1 MAKNNNL
8 TDFLKGIADKLRSV
22 LGTSELIDP
31 QDFETKID
39 TVYQKGKQTQTD
51 AFWESA
57 QKTSAGALRTDYS
70 YAFAGAMWNDE
81 TYSPKYNIAP
91 SNCSNLFFHNYNIIA
106 PFKCVEYPN
115 APITI
120 DTSKSTNFDRFIYD
134 CSVKAL
140 PTIDTTATT
149 RLSTSFSYAVSLKT
163 IDKLILK
170 SDGSQT
176 FSSVFQGTTK
186 LENIVIEGLIGQNG
200 FDVSPCIK
208 LTHDSLLSI
217 INALKDYSGTTT
229 PKTVTL
235 GATNLAK
242 LTDAEKATATEKG
255 WTLS

>member
-1 MAKNNNL
+1 MAL
-8 TDFLKGIADKLRSV
+8 TDKLTAIANAVRAK
-22 LGTSELIDP
+22 LGTEQTYTLSELS
-31 QDFETKID
+31 ENVD

-81 TYSPKYNIAP
+81 TYLPKYNIAP
-91 SNCSNLFFHNYNIIA
+91 SNCSNMFFHNYEIHS
-106 PFKCVEYPN
+106 PFKCSAYPN

-120 DTSKSTNFDRFIYD
+120 DTSSSTSFDRFIYD
-134 CSVKAL
+134 CVVKAV
-140 PTIDTTATT
+140 PTINTTAAT
-149 RLSTSFSYAVSLKT
+149 RLSSAFSYAVGLET

-176 FSSVFQGTTK
+176 FSSVFQGTTT
-186 LENIVIEGLIGQNG
+186 LENIVIEGTIGQNG
-200 FDVSPCIK
+200 FDVSPCTK

-229 PKTVTL
+229 AKTVTL
-235 GATNLAK
+235 GATNLAN

>member
-1 MAKNNNL
+1 MAL
-8 TDFLKGIADKLRSV
+8 TDKLTAIANAVRAK
-22 LGTSELIDP
+22 LGTEQTYTLSELS
-31 QDFETKID
+31 ENVD

-81 TYSPKYNIAP
+81 TYLPKYNIAP
-91 SNCSNLFFHNYNIIA
+91 SNCSNMFFHNYEIHS
-106 PFKCVEYPN
+106 PFKCSEYPN

-120 DTSKSTNFDRFIYD
+120 DTSSSTSFDRFIYD
-134 CSVKAL
+134 CVVKAV
-140 PTIDTTATT
+140 PTINTTAAT
-149 RLSTSFSYAVSLKT
+149 RLFSAFSYAVGLET

-176 FSSVFQGTTK
+176 FSSVFQGTTT
-186 LENIVIEGLIGQNG
+186 LENIVIEGTIGQNG
-200 FDVSPCIK
+200 FDVSPCTK

-229 PKTVTL
+229 AKTVTL

>member
-1 MAKNNNL
+1 MAL
-8 TDFLKGIADKLRSV
+8 TDKLTAIANAVRAK
-22 LGTSELIDP
+22 LGTEQTYTLSELS
-31 QDFETKID
+31 ENVD

-57 QKTSAGALRTDYS
+57 QKTSARALRTDYS

-81 TYSPKYNIAP
+81 TYLPKYNIAP
-91 SNCSNLFFHNYNIIA
+91 SNCSNMFFHNYEIHS
-106 PFKCVEYPN
+106 PFKCSAYPN

-120 DTSKSTNFDRFIYD
+120 DTSSSTSFDRFIYD
-134 CSVKAL
+134 CVVKAV
-140 PTIDTTATT
+140 PTINTTAAT
-149 RLSTSFSYAVSLKT
+149 RLSSAFSYAVGLET

-176 FSSVFQGTTK
+176 FSSVFQGTTT
-186 LENIVIEGLIGQNG
+186 LENIVIEGTIGQNG
-200 FDVSPCIK
+200 FDVSPCTK

>member
-1 MAKNNNL
+1 MAL
-8 TDFLKGIADKLRSV
+8 TDKLTAIANAVRAK
-22 LGTSELIDP
+22 LGTEQTYTLSELS
-31 QDFETKID
+31 ENVD

-81 TYSPKYNIAP
+81 TYLPKYNIAP
-91 SNCSNLFFHNYNIIA
+91 SNCSNMFFHNYEIHS
-106 PFKCVEYPN
+106 PFKCSEYPN

-120 DTSKSTNFDRFIYD
+120 DTSSSTSFDRFIYD
-134 CSVKAL
+134 CVVKAV
-140 PTIDTTATT
+140 PTINTTAAT
-149 RLSTSFSYAVSLKT
+149 RLFSAFSYAVGLET

-176 FSSVFQGTTK
+176 FSSVFQGTTT
-186 LENIVIEGLIGQNG
+186 LENIVIEGTIGQNG
-200 FDVSPCIK
+200 FDVSPCTK

>member
-1 MAKNNNL
+1 MAI
-8 TDFLKGIADKLRSV
+8 TDKLTAIANAVRAK
-22 LGTSELIDP
+22 LGTEQAYTLSELS
-31 QDFETKID
+31 ENVD
-39 TVYQKGKQTQTD
+39 TVYRKGKQTQTD
-51 AFWESA
+51 TFWESA

-81 TYSPKYNIAP
+81 TYLPKYNIAP
-91 SNCSNLFFHNYNIIA
+91 SNCSNMFFHNYEIHS
-106 PFKCVEYPN
+106 PFKCSAYPN

-120 DTSKSTNFDRFIYD
+120 DTSSSTSFDRFIYD
-134 CSVKAL
+134 CVVKAV
-140 PTIDTTATT
+140 PTINTMSAT
-149 RLSTSFSYAVSLKT
+149 RLSSAFSYAVGLET

-176 FSSVFQGTTK
+176 FSSVFQGTTT
-186 LENIVIEGLIGQNG
+186 LENIVIEGTIGQNG
-200 FDVSPCIK
+200 FDVSPCTK

-229 PKTVTL
+229 AKTVTL

>member
-1 MAKNNNL
+1 MAL
-8 TDFLKGIADKLRSV
+8 TDKLTAIANAVRAK
-22 LGTSELIDP
+22 LGTEQAYTLSELS
-31 QDFETKID
+31 ENID

-81 TYSPKYNIAP
+81 TYLPKYNIAP
-91 SNCSNLFFHNYNIIA
+91 SNCSNMFFHNYEIHS
-106 PFKCVEYPN
+106 PFKCSAYPN

-120 DTSKSTNFDRFIYD
+120 DTSSSTSFDRFIYD
-134 CSVKAL
+134 CVVKAV
-140 PTIDTTATT
+140 PTINTTAAT
-149 RLSTSFSYAVSLKT
+149 RLSSAFSYAVGLET

-176 FSSVFQGTTK
+176 FSSVFQGTTT
-186 LENIVIEGLIGQNG
+186 LENIVIEGTIGQNG
-200 FDVSPCIK
+200 FDVSPCTK

-229 PKTVTL
+229 AKTVTL

>member
-1 MAKNNNL
+1 MAL
-8 TDFLKGIADKLRSV
+8 TDKLTAIANAVRAK
-22 LGTSELIDP
+22 LGTEQTYTLSELS
-31 QDFETKID
+31 ENVD
-39 TVYQKGKQTQTD
+39 TVYRKGKQTQTD

-81 TYSPKYNIAP
+81 TYLPKYNIAP
-91 SNCSNLFFHNYNIIA
+91 SNCSNMFFHNYEIHS
-106 PFKCVEYPN
+106 PFKCSAYPN

-120 DTSKSTNFDRFIYD
+120 DTSSSTSFDRFIYD
-134 CSVKAL
+134 CVVKAV
-140 PTIDTTATT
+140 PTINTTAAT
-149 RLSTSFSYAVSLKT
+149 RLSSAFSYAVGLET

-176 FSSVFQGTTK
+176 FSSVFQGTTT
-186 LENIVIEGLIGQNG
+186 LENIVIEGTIGQNG
-200 FDVSPCIK
+200 FDVSPCTK

-229 PKTVTL
+229 AKTVTL

>member
-1 MAKNNNL
+1 MAL
-8 TDFLKGIADKLRSV
+8 TDKLTAIANAVRAK
-22 LGTSELIDP
+22 LGTEQAYTLSELS
-31 QDFETKID
+31 ENID

-81 TYSPKYNIAP
+81 TYLPKYNIAP
-91 SNCSNLFFHNYNIIA
+91 SNCSNMFFHNYEIHS
-106 PFKCVEYPN
+106 PFKCSAYPN

-120 DTSKSTNFDRFIYD
+120 DTSSSTSFDRFIYD
-134 CSVKAL
+134 CVVKAV
-140 PTIDTTATT
+140 PTINTTSAT
-149 RLSTSFSYAVSLKT
+149 RLSSAFSYAVGLET

-186 LENIVIEGLIGQNG
+186 LENIVIEGSIGQNG
-200 FDVSPCIK
+200 FDVSPCTK

>member
-1 MAKNNNL
+1 MAL
-8 TDFLKGIADKLRSV
+8 TDKLTAIANAVRAK
-22 LGTSELIDP
+22 LGTEQAYTLSELS
-31 QDFETKID
+31 ENVD

-81 TYSPKYNIAP
+81 TYLPKYNIAP
-91 SNCSNLFFHNYNIIA
+91 SNCSNMFFHNYEIYS
-106 PFKCVEYPN
+106 PFKCSAYPN

-120 DTSKSTNFDRFIYD
+120 DTSSSTSFDRFIYD
-134 CSVKAL
+134 CVVKAV
-140 PTIDTTATT
+140 PTINTTAAT
-149 RLSTSFSYAVSLKT
+149 RLFSAFSYAVGLET

-176 FSSVFQGTTK
+176 FSSVFQGTTT
-186 LENIVIEGLIGQNG
+186 LENIVIEGTIGQNG
-200 FDVSPCIK
+200 FDVSPCTK

>member
-1 MAKNNNL
+1 MAL
-8 TDFLKGIADKLRSV
+8 TDKLTAIANAVRAK
-22 LGTSELIDP
+22 LGTEQAYTLSELS
-31 QDFETKID
+31 ENID

-81 TYSPKYNIAP
+81 TYLPKYNIAP
-91 SNCSNLFFHNYNIIA
+91 SNCSNMFFHNYEIHS
-106 PFKCVEYPN
+106 PFKCSEYPN

-120 DTSKSTNFDRFIYD
+120 DTSSSTSFDRFIYD
-134 CSVKAL
+134 CVVKAV
-140 PTIDTTATT
+140 PTINTTAAT
-149 RLSTSFSYAVSLKT
+149 RLSSAFSYAVGLET

-176 FSSVFQGTTK
+176 FSSVFQGTTT
-186 LENIVIEGLIGQNG
+186 LENIVIEGTIGQNG
-200 FDVSPCIK
+200 FDVSPCTK

>member
-1 MAKNNNL
+1 MAL
-8 TDFLKGIADKLRSV
+8 TDKLTAIANAVRAK
-22 LGTSELIDP
+22 LGTEQTYTLSELS
-31 QDFETKID
+31 ENVD

-81 TYSPKYNIAP
+81 TYLPKYNIAP
-91 SNCSNLFFHNYNIIA
+91 SNCSNMFFHNYEIHS
-106 PFKCVEYPN
+106 PFKCSAYPN

-120 DTSKSTNFDRFIYD
+120 DTSSSTSFDRFIYD
-134 CSVKAL
+134 CVVKAV
-140 PTIDTTATT
+140 PTINTTAAT
-149 RLSTSFSYAVSLKT
+149 RLSSAFSYAVGLET

-176 FSSVFQGTTK
+176 FSSVFQGTTT
-186 LENIVIEGLIGQNG
+186 LENIVIEGTIGQNG
-200 FDVSPCIK
+200 FDVSPCTK

-229 PKTVTL
+229 AKTVTL
-235 GATNLAK
+235 GATNLAN
-242 LTDAEKATATEKG
+242 LTDAEKAPATEKG

>member
-1 MAKNNNL
+1 MAL
-8 TDFLKGIADKLRSV
+8 TDKLTAIANAVRAK
-22 LGTSELIDP
+22 LGTEQTYTLSELS
-31 QDFETKID
+31 ENVD

-81 TYSPKYNIAP
+81 TYLPKYNIAP
-91 SNCSNLFFHNYNIIA
+91 SNCSNMFFHNYEIHS
-106 PFKCVEYPN
+106 PFKCSAYPN

-120 DTSKSTNFDRFIYD
+120 DTSSSTSFDRFIYD
-134 CSVKAL
+134 CVVKAV
-140 PTIDTTATT
+140 PTINTTAAT
-149 RLSTSFSYAVSLKT
+149 RLFSAFSYAVGLET

-176 FSSVFQGTTK
+176 FSSVFQGTTT
-186 LENIVIEGLIGQNG
+186 LENIVIEGTIGQNG
-200 FDVSPCIK
+200 FDVSPCTK

>member
-1 MAKNNNL
+1 MAI
-8 TDFLKGIADKLRSV
+8 TDKLTAIANAVRAK
-22 LGTSELIDP
+22 LGTEQAYTLSELS
-31 QDFETKID
+31 ENVD

-51 AFWESA
+51 TFWESA

-81 TYSPKYNIAP
+81 TYLPKYNIAP
-91 SNCSNLFFHNYNIIA
+91 SNCSNMFIHNYEIHS
-106 PFKCVEYPN
+106 PFKCSAYPN

-120 DTSKSTNFDRFIYD
+120 DTSSSTSFDRFIYD
-134 CSVKAL
+134 CVVKTV
-140 PTIDTTATT
+140 PTINTTSAT
-149 RLSTSFSYAVSLKT
+149 RLSSAFSYAVGLET

-176 FSSVFQGTTK
+176 FSSVFQGTTT
-186 LENIVIEGLIGQNG
+186 LENIVIEGTIGQNG
-200 FDVSPCIK
+200 FDVSPCTK

-229 PKTVTL
+229 AKTVTL